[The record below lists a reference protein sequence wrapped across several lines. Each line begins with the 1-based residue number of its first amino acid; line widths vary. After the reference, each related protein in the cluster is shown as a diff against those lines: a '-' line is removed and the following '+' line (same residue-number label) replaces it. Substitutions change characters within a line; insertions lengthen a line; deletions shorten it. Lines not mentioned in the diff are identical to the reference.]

1 MKNQSKALIM
11 AGFVVFFWATVATA
25 FKIALNE
32 ISNLQLLLIASS
44 TALIVCFIELVR
56 TKKLILLRESLM
68 SRSTIYRGAWQGF
81 MNPFIYYLILFK
93 GYSLLPAQIAQPLN
107 FSWQIVLMILMAIFL
122 KQKLHFNQVV
132 GVLVS
137 FSGIIMLSLNNS
149 ADVSGQLSVFG
160 LGLII
165 ASTIIW
171 ATYWLLKINEKQ
183 DSVIELF
190 VSFLF
195 GTIYLIVV
203 SLFTPMEFPPL
214 KPLLAGIYAGMFEM
228 GITFIL
234 WSKALKL
241 ATNRVTLTQLIYL
254 SPLLSLL
261 LIHFILGEK
270 IGVLTIV
277 GLFLIIGGI
286 LISNLKQ
293 KSAVA
298 NTRILPD

>member
-11 AGFVVFFWATVATA
+11 GGFVVFFWATVATA

-44 TALIVCFIELVR
+44 TALIVCFIELIR
-56 TKKLILLRESLM
+56 TKKLNLLRESLL
-68 SRSTIYRGAWQGF
+68 SRSTIFRGAWQGL

-107 FSWQIVLMILMAIFL
+107 FSWQIVLMILMAVFL
-122 KQKLHFNQVV
+122 KQKMHFNQVA

-137 FSGIIMLSLNNS
+137 FSGIIILSLNNS
-149 ADVSGQLSVFG
+149 ADISGKLSIFG

-195 GTIYLIVV
+195 GTIYLVVV

-270 IGVLTIV
+270 IGVLTIA

-293 KSAVA
+293 KSTIA
-298 NTRILPD
+298 NT

>member
-11 AGFVVFFWATVATA
+11 GGFVVFFWATVATA

-44 TALIVCFIELVR
+44 TALIVCFIELIR
-56 TKKLILLRESLM
+56 TKKLNLLGESLL
-68 SRSTIYRGAWQGF
+68 SKSTIFRGAWQGL

-122 KQKLHFNQVV
+122 KQKLHFNQVI

-149 ADVSGQLSVFG
+149 ADISGKLSVFG

-195 GTIYLIVV
+195 GTIYLVVV

-270 IGVLTIV
+270 IGVLTVV

-293 KSAVA
+293 KSTIA
-298 NTRILPD
+298 NT

>member
-11 AGFVVFFWATVATA
+11 GGFVVFFWATVATA

-44 TALIVCFIELVR
+44 TALIVCFIELIR
-56 TKKLILLRESLM
+56 TKKLNLLGESLL
-68 SRSTIYRGAWQGF
+68 SRSTIFRGAWQGL

-122 KQKLHFNQVV
+122 KQKMHFNQVA

-137 FSGIIMLSLNNS
+137 FSGIIILSLNNS
-149 ADVSGQLSVFG
+149 ADISGKLSVFG

-195 GTIYLIVV
+195 GTIYLVVV

-270 IGVLTIV
+270 IGVLTVV

-293 KSAVA
+293 KSTIA
-298 NTRILPD
+298 NT

>member
-11 AGFVVFFWATVATA
+11 GGFEVFFWATVATA

-44 TALIVCFIELVR
+44 TALIVCFIELIR
-56 TKKLILLRESLM
+56 TKKLNLLRESLL
-68 SRSTIYRGAWQGF
+68 SKSTIFRGAWQGF

-122 KQKLHFNQVV
+122 KQKMHFNQVV

-137 FSGIIMLSLNNS
+137 FSGIIILSLNNS
-149 ADVSGQLSVFG
+149 ADISGKLSVFG

-190 VSFLF
+190 GSFLF
-195 GTIYLIVV
+195 GTIYLVVV

-270 IGVLTIV
+270 IGVLTIA

-293 KSAVA
+293 KSTIA
-298 NTRILPD
+298 NT

>member
-11 AGFVVFFWATVATA
+11 GGFVVFFWATVATA

-44 TALIVCFIELVR
+44 TALIVCFIELIR
-56 TKKLILLRESLM
+56 TKKLNLLRESLL
-68 SRSTIYRGAWQGF
+68 SKSTIFRGAWQGF

-122 KQKLHFNQVV
+122 KQKMHFNQVA

-137 FSGIIMLSLNNS
+137 FSGIIILSLNNS
-149 ADVSGQLSVFG
+149 ADISGKLSVFG

-195 GTIYLIVV
+195 GTIYLVV
-203 SLFTPMEFPPL
+203 ASLFTPMEFPPL
-214 KPLLAGIYAGMFEM
+214 RPLLAGIYAGMFEM

-270 IGVLTIV
+270 IGVLTIA

-293 KSAVA
+293 KSTIA
-298 NTRILPD
+298 NT

>member
-11 AGFVVFFWATVATA
+11 GGFVVFYWATVATA

-44 TALIVCFIELVR
+44 TALIVCFFELIR
-56 TKKLILLRESLM
+56 TKKLNLLGESLL
-68 SRSTIYRGAWQGF
+68 SRSTIFRGAWQGL

-149 ADVSGQLSVFG
+149 ADISGKLSVFG

-195 GTIYLIVV
+195 GTIYLVVV

-270 IGVLTIV
+270 IGVLTVV

-293 KSAVA
+293 KSPIA
-298 NTRILPD
+298 NT

>member
-11 AGFVVFFWATVATA
+11 GGFVVFFWATVATA

-56 TKKLILLRESLM
+56 TKKLVLLRESLL
-68 SRSTIYRGAWQGF
+68 SKSTIYRGAWQGF

-122 KQKLHFNQVV
+122 KQKLHFNQVA

-298 NTRILPD
+298 NT

>member
-11 AGFVVFFWATVATA
+11 GGFVVFFWATVATA

-44 TALIVCFIELVR
+44 TALIVCFIELIR
-56 TKKLILLRESLM
+56 TKKLNLLGESLL
-68 SRSTIYRGAWQGF
+68 SKSTIFRGAWQGL

-122 KQKLHFNQVV
+122 KQKLHFNQVI

-149 ADVSGQLSVFG
+149 ADISGKLSVFG

-195 GTIYLIVV
+195 GTIYLVVV
-203 SLFTPMEFPPL
+203 SLFTPMEFPP
-214 KPLLAGIYAGMFEM
+214 
-228 GITFIL
+228 
-234 WSKALKL
+234 
-241 ATNRVTLTQLIYL
+241 
-254 SPLLSLL
+254 
-261 LIHFILGEK
+261 
-270 IGVLTIV
+270 
-277 GLFLIIGGI
+277 
-286 LISNLKQ
+286 
-293 KSAVA
+293 
-298 NTRILPD
+298 

>member
-11 AGFVVFFWATVATA
+11 GGFVVFFWATVATA

-44 TALIVCFIELVR
+44 TALIVCFIELIR
-56 TKKLILLRESLM
+56 TKKLNLLGESLL
-68 SRSTIYRGAWQGF
+68 SKSTIFRGAWQGL

-107 FSWQIVLMILMAIFL
+107 FSWQIVLMIMMAIFL
-122 KQKLHFNQVV
+122 KQKLHFNQVI

-149 ADVSGQLSVFG
+149 ADISGKLSVFG

-195 GTIYLIVV
+195 GTIYLVVV

-270 IGVLTIV
+270 IGVLTVV

-293 KSAVA
+293 KSTIA
-298 NTRILPD
+298 NT

>member
-11 AGFVVFFWATVATA
+11 GGFVVFFWATVATA

-44 TALIVCFIELVR
+44 TALIVCFIELIR
-56 TKKLILLRESLM
+56 TKKLNLLGESLL
-68 SRSTIYRGAWQGF
+68 SRSTIFRGAWQGL

-149 ADVSGQLSVFG
+149 ADISGKLSVFG

-183 DSVIELF
+183 DSVIGLF

-195 GTIYLIVV
+195 GTIYLVVV

-270 IGVLTIV
+270 IGVLTVV

-293 KSAVA
+293 KSTIA
-298 NTRILPD
+298 NT

>member
-11 AGFVVFFWATVATA
+11 GGFVVFFWATVATA

-44 TALIVCFIELVR
+44 TALIVCFIELIR
-56 TKKLILLRESLM
+56 TKKLNLLRESLL
-68 SRSTIYRGAWQGF
+68 SKSTIFRGAWQGF

-122 KQKLHFNQVV
+122 KQKMHFNQVA

-137 FSGIIMLSLNNS
+137 FSGIIILSLNNS
-149 ADVSGQLSVFG
+149 ADISGKLSVFG

-195 GTIYLIVV
+195 GTIYLVVV

-214 KPLLAGIYAGMFEM
+214 RPLLAGIYAGMFEM

-270 IGVLTIV
+270 IGVLTIA

-293 KSAVA
+293 KSTIA
-298 NTRILPD
+298 NT

>member
-11 AGFVVFFWATVATA
+11 GGFVVFFWATVATA

-44 TALIVCFIELVR
+44 TALIVCFIELIR
-56 TKKLILLRESLM
+56 TKKLNLLGESLL
-68 SRSTIYRGAWQGF
+68 SKSTIFRGAWQGL

-122 KQKLHFNQVV
+122 KQKMHFNQVA

-137 FSGIIMLSLNNS
+137 FSGIIILSLNNS
-149 ADVSGQLSVFG
+149 ADISGKLSVFG

-195 GTIYLIVV
+195 GTIYLVVV

-270 IGVLTIV
+270 IGVLTVI

-293 KSAVA
+293 KSTIA
-298 NTRILPD
+298 NT

>member
-11 AGFVVFFWATVATA
+11 GGFVVFFWATVATA

-56 TKKLILLRESLM
+56 TKKLILLRESLLTK
-68 SRSTIYRGAWQGF
+68 STIFRGAWQGF

-122 KQKLHFNQVV
+122 KQKLHFNQVI

-298 NTRILPD
+298 NT

>member
-11 AGFVVFFWATVATA
+11 GGFVVFFWATVATA

-44 TALIVCFIELVR
+44 TALIVCFIELIR
-56 TKKLILLRESLM
+56 TKKLNLLGESLL
-68 SRSTIYRGAWQGF
+68 SKSTIFRGAWQGL

-122 KQKLHFNQVV
+122 KQKLHFNQVI

-149 ADVSGQLSVFG
+149 ADISGKLSVFG

-195 GTIYLIVV
+195 GTIYLVVV

-270 IGVLTIV
+270 IGVLTVV

-293 KSAVA
+293 KSPIA
-298 NTRILPD
+298 NT

>member
-11 AGFVVFFWATVATA
+11 GGFVVFFWATVATA

-44 TALIVCFIELVR
+44 TALIVCFIELIR
-56 TKKLILLRESLM
+56 TKKLNLLRESLL
-68 SRSTIYRGAWQGF
+68 SKSTIFRGAWQGF

-149 ADVSGQLSVFG
+149 ADISGKLSVFG

-195 GTIYLIVV
+195 GTIYLVVV

-214 KPLLAGIYAGMFEM
+214 RPLLAGIYAGMFEM

-270 IGVLTIV
+270 IGVLTIA

-293 KSAVA
+293 KSTIA
-298 NTRILPD
+298 NT

>member
-11 AGFVVFFWATVATA
+11 GGFVVFFWATVATA

-44 TALIVCFIELVR
+44 TALIVCFIELIR
-56 TKKLILLRESLM
+56 TKKLNLLGESLL
-68 SRSTIYRGAWQGF
+68 SRSTIFRGAWQGL

-149 ADVSGQLSVFG
+149 ADISGKLSVFG

-195 GTIYLIVV
+195 GTIYLVVV

-270 IGVLTIV
+270 IGVLTVV

-293 KSAVA
+293 KSPIA
-298 NTRILPD
+298 NT

>member
-1 MKNQSKALIM
+1 MG
-11 AGFVVFFWATVATA
+11 GFVVFFWATVATA

-56 TKKLILLRESLM
+56 TKKLLLLRESLL
-68 SRSTIYRGAWQGF
+68 SKSTIYRGAWQGF

-122 KQKLHFNQVV
+122 KQKLHFKQVA

-228 GITFIL
+228 GVTFIL

-293 KSAVA
+293 KSVVT
-298 NTRILPD
+298 NT

>member
-11 AGFVVFFWATVATA
+11 GGFVVFFWATVATA

-44 TALIVCFIELVR
+44 TALIVCFIELIR
-56 TKKLILLRESLM
+56 TKKLNLLGESLL
-68 SRSTIYRGAWQGF
+68 SRSTIFRGAWQGL

-149 ADVSGQLSVFG
+149 ADISGKLSVFG

-183 DSVIELF
+183 DSVIGLF

-195 GTIYLIVV
+195 GTIYLVVV

-270 IGVLTIV
+270 IGVLTVV

-293 KSAVA
+293 KSPIA
-298 NTRILPD
+298 NT

>member
-11 AGFVVFFWATVATA
+11 GGFVVFFWATVATA

-32 ISNLQLLLIASS
+32 ISNLQLLLIASL

-56 TKKLILLRESLM
+56 TKKLNLLGESLF
-68 SRSTIYRGAWQGF
+68 SKSTIFRGAWQGL

-122 KQKLHFNQVV
+122 KQKLHFNQVI

-149 ADVSGQLSVFG
+149 ADISGKLSVFG

-183 DSVIELF
+183 DSVIGLF
-190 VSFLF
+190 VSFVF
-195 GTIYLIVV
+195 GTIYLVVV

-270 IGVLTIV
+270 IGVLTVV

-293 KSAVA
+293 KSTIA
-298 NTRILPD
+298 NT

>member
-11 AGFVVFFWATVATA
+11 GGFVVFFWATVATA

-44 TALIVCFIELVR
+44 TALIVCFIELIR
-56 TKKLILLRESLM
+56 TKKLNLLGESLL
-68 SRSTIYRGAWQGF
+68 SKSTIFRGAWQGL

-122 KQKLHFNQVV
+122 KQKLHFNQVI

-149 ADVSGQLSVFG
+149 ADISGKLSVFG

-195 GTIYLIVV
+195 GTIYLVVV
-203 SLFTPMEFPPL
+203 SLFTPMEVPPL

-270 IGVLTIV
+270 IGVLTVV

-293 KSAVA
+293 KSTIA
-298 NTRILPD
+298 NT

>member
-11 AGFVVFFWATVATA
+11 GGFVVFFWATVATA

-44 TALIVCFIELVR
+44 TALIVCFIELIR
-56 TKKLILLRESLM
+56 TKKLNLLGESLL
-68 SRSTIYRGAWQGF
+68 SKSTIFRGAWQGL

-122 KQKLHFNQVV
+122 KQKLHFNQVI

-137 FSGIIMLSLNNS
+137 FSGIVMLSLNNS
-149 ADVSGQLSVFG
+149 ADISGKLSVFG

-195 GTIYLIVV
+195 GTIYLVVV

-270 IGVLTIV
+270 IGVLTVI

-293 KSAVA
+293 KSTIA
-298 NTRILPD
+298 NT

>member
-11 AGFVVFFWATVATA
+11 GGFVVFFWATVATA

-44 TALIVCFIELVR
+44 TALIVCFIELIR
-56 TKKLILLRESLM
+56 TKKLNLLRESLL
-68 SRSTIYRGAWQGF
+68 SKSTIFRGAWQGF

-122 KQKLHFNQVV
+122 KQKMHFNQVA

-137 FSGIIMLSLNNS
+137 FSGIIILSLNNS
-149 ADVSGQLSVFG
+149 ADISGKLSVFG

-171 ATYWLLKINEKQ
+171 ATYWLLKINEKN

-195 GTIYLIVV
+195 GTIYLVVV

-214 KPLLAGIYAGMFEM
+214 RPLLAVIYAGMFEM

-270 IGVLTIV
+270 IGVLTIA

-293 KSAVA
+293 KSTIA
-298 NTRILPD
+298 NT

>member
-11 AGFVVFFWATVATA
+11 GGFVVFFWATVATA

-44 TALIVCFIELVR
+44 TALIVCFIELIR
-56 TKKLILLRESLM
+56 TKKLNLLGESLL
-68 SRSTIYRGAWQGF
+68 SRSTIFRGAWQGL

-122 KQKLHFNQVV
+122 KQKLHFNQVD

-149 ADVSGQLSVFG
+149 ADISGKLSVFG

-195 GTIYLIVV
+195 GTIYLVVV

-270 IGVLTIV
+270 IGVLTIA

-293 KSAVA
+293 KSTIA
-298 NTRILPD
+298 NT

>member
-11 AGFVVFFWATVATA
+11 GGFVVFFWATVATA

-44 TALIVCFIELVR
+44 TALIVCFIELIR
-56 TKKLILLRESLM
+56 TKKLNLLGESLL
-68 SRSTIYRGAWQGF
+68 SKSTIFRGAWQGL

-122 KQKLHFNQVV
+122 KQKLHFNQVA

-149 ADVSGQLSVFG
+149 ADISGKLSVFG

-195 GTIYLIVV
+195 GTIYLVVV
-203 SLFTPMEFPPL
+203 SLFTPMDFPPL
-214 KPLLAGIYAGMFEM
+214 KPFLAGIYAGMFEM

-270 IGVLTIV
+270 IGVLTVV

-293 KSAVA
+293 KSTIA
-298 NTRILPD
+298 NT

>member
-11 AGFVVFFWATVATA
+11 GGFVVFFWATVATA

-44 TALIVCFIELVR
+44 TALIVCFIELIR
-56 TKKLILLRESLM
+56 TKKLNLLGESLL
-68 SRSTIYRGAWQGF
+68 SKSTIFRGAWQGL

-149 ADVSGQLSVFG
+149 ADISGKLSVFG

-195 GTIYLIVV
+195 GTIYLVVV

-270 IGVLTIV
+270 IGVLTVI

-293 KSAVA
+293 KSTIA
-298 NTRILPD
+298 NT

>member
-11 AGFVVFFWATVATA
+11 GGFVVFFWATVATA

-32 ISNLQLLLIASS
+32 ISNLQLLLIAST

-56 TKKLILLRESLM
+56 TKKLLLLREALLSK
-68 SRSTIYRGAWQGF
+68 STIYRGAWQGF

-122 KQKLHFNQVV
+122 KQKLHFKQVA

-270 IGVLTIV
+270 IGVLTVV

-298 NTRILPD
+298 NT

>member
-11 AGFVVFFWATVATA
+11 GGFVVFFWATVATA

-44 TALIVCFIELVR
+44 TALIVCFIELIR
-56 TKKLILLRESLM
+56 TKKLNLLGESLL
-68 SRSTIYRGAWQGF
+68 SKSTIFRGAWQGL

-122 KQKLHFNQVV
+122 KQKLHFNQVI

-149 ADVSGQLSVFG
+149 ADISGKLSVFG

-195 GTIYLIVV
+195 GTIYLVVV

-270 IGVLTIV
+270 IGVLTVI

-293 KSAVA
+293 KSTIA
-298 NTRILPD
+298 NT

>member
-11 AGFVVFFWATVATA
+11 GGFVVFFWATVATA

-44 TALIVCFIELVR
+44 TALIVCFIELMR
-56 TKKLILLRESLM
+56 TKKLNLLREALLSK
-68 SRSTIYRGAWQGF
+68 STIFRGALQGL

-122 KQKLHFNQVV
+122 KQKLHFNQVI

-149 ADVSGQLSVFG
+149 ADISGKLSVFG

-183 DSVIELF
+183 DSVIVLF

-195 GTIYLIVV
+195 GTIYLVAV

-241 ATNRVTLTQLIYL
+241 ASNRVTLTQLIYL

-270 IGVLTIV
+270 IGVLTVV

-293 KSAVA
+293 KSAIA
-298 NTRILPD
+298 NT

>member
-11 AGFVVFFWATVATA
+11 GGFVVFFWATVATA

-44 TALIVCFIELVR
+44 TALIVCFIELIR
-56 TKKLILLRESLM
+56 TKKLNLLRESLL
-68 SRSTIYRGAWQGF
+68 SKSTIFRGAWQGF

-122 KQKLHFNQVV
+122 KQKMHFNQVA

-137 FSGIIMLSLNNS
+137 FSGIIILSLNNS
-149 ADVSGQLSVFG
+149 ADISGKLSVFG

-195 GTIYLIVV
+195 GTIYLVVV

-214 KPLLAGIYAGMFEM
+214 RPLLAGIYAGMFEM
-228 GITFIL
+228 GVTFIL

-270 IGVLTIV
+270 IGVLTIA

-293 KSAVA
+293 KSTIA
-298 NTRILPD
+298 NT

>member
-11 AGFVVFFWATVATA
+11 GGFVVFFWATVATA

-44 TALIVCFIELVR
+44 TALIVCFIELIR
-56 TKKLILLRESLM
+56 TKKLNLLRESLL
-68 SRSTIYRGAWQGF
+68 SKSTIFRGAWQGF

-149 ADVSGQLSVFG
+149 ADISGKLSVFG

-195 GTIYLIVV
+195 GTIYLVVV

-270 IGVLTIV
+270 IGVLTVV

-293 KSAVA
+293 KSTIA
-298 NTRILPD
+298 NT

>member
-11 AGFVVFFWATVATA
+11 GGFVVFFWATVATA

-44 TALIVCFIELVR
+44 TALIVCFIELIR
-56 TKKLILLRESLM
+56 TKKLNLLRESLL
-68 SRSTIYRGAWQGF
+68 SKSTIFRGAWQGF

-149 ADVSGQLSVFG
+149 ADVSGKLSVFG

-171 ATYWLLKINEKQ
+171 ATYWLLKINEKH

-195 GTIYLIVV
+195 GTIYLVVV

-270 IGVLTIV
+270 IGVLTIA

-293 KSAVA
+293 KSTIA
-298 NTRILPD
+298 NT

>member
-11 AGFVVFFWATVATA
+11 GGFVVFFWATVATA

-44 TALIVCFIELVR
+44 TALIVCFIELIR
-56 TKKLILLRESLM
+56 TKKLNLLRESLL
-68 SRSTIYRGAWQGF
+68 SKSTIFRGAWQGF

-122 KQKLHFNQVV
+122 KQKMHFNQVA

-137 FSGIIMLSLNNS
+137 FSGIIILSLNNS
-149 ADVSGQLSVFG
+149 ADISGKLSVFG

-195 GTIYLIVV
+195 GTIYLVVV
-203 SLFTPMEFPPL
+203 SLFIPMEFPPL
-214 KPLLAGIYAGMFEM
+214 KPLLAGIYVGMFEM

-270 IGVLTIV
+270 IGVLTIA

-293 KSAVA
+293 KSTIA
-298 NTRILPD
+298 NT

>member
-11 AGFVVFFWATVATA
+11 GGFVVFFWATVATA

-44 TALIVCFIELVR
+44 TALIVCFIELIR
-56 TKKLILLRESLM
+56 TKKLNLLGESLL
-68 SRSTIYRGAWQGF
+68 SKSTIFRGAWQGL

-149 ADVSGQLSVFG
+149 ADISGKLSVFG

-195 GTIYLIVV
+195 GTIYLVVV
-203 SLFTPMEFPPL
+203 SLFTPMEVPPL

-270 IGVLTIV
+270 IGVLTVV

-293 KSAVA
+293 KSTIA
-298 NTRILPD
+298 NT

>member
-11 AGFVVFFWATVATA
+11 GGFVVFFWATVATA

-44 TALIVCFIELVR
+44 TALIVCFIELIR
-56 TKKLILLRESLM
+56 TKKLNLLGESLL
-68 SRSTIYRGAWQGF
+68 SKSTIFRGAWQGL

-122 KQKLHFNQVV
+122 KQKLHFNQVI

-149 ADVSGQLSVFG
+149 ADISGKLSVFG

-195 GTIYLIVV
+195 GTIYLVVV

-254 SPLLSLL
+254 SPLLSLI

-270 IGVLTIV
+270 IGVLTIA

-293 KSAVA
+293 KSTIA
-298 NTRILPD
+298 NT

>member
-11 AGFVVFFWATVATA
+11 GGFVVFFWATVATA

-56 TKKLILLRESLM
+56 TKKLSLLKESLL
-68 SRSTIYRGAWQGF
+68 SKSTILRGAWQGF

-122 KQKLHFNQVV
+122 KQKMHFNQVV

-149 ADVSGQLSVFG
+149 ADISGKLSVFG

-195 GTIYLIVV
+195 GTIYLVV
-203 SLFTPMEFPPL
+203 ASLFTPMEFPPL
-214 KPLLAGIYAGMFEM
+214 RPLLAGIYAGMFEM

-270 IGVLTIV
+270 IGVLTVV

-293 KSAVA
+293 KSTIA
-298 NTRILPD
+298 NT